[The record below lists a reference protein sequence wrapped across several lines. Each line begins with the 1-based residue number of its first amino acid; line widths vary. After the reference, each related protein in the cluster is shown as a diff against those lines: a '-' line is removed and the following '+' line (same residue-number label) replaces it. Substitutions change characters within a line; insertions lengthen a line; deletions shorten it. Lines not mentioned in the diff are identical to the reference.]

1 MYFKGKIANNSK
13 IAVSFVLLFSIVF
26 SACSQRSG
34 NEIAKNESPYD
45 RSSNS
50 NATVASPM
58 ISESAANR
66 SVAVDEKPG
75 SGEKYAEI
83 TENPF
88 LETSRAPLST
98 FSIDVD
104 TASYSNVRRFINQGS
119 LPPKDAVR
127 IEELINYFEY
137 DYPQPIGDV
146 PFSVSTD
153 VANAPWNSKNK
164 IVQIGL
170 QGKRVSLDNL
180 PPSNL
185 VFLLDV
191 SGSMNS
197 PDKLPLL
204 KESLKI
210 LLNQL
215 GSKDRVAI
223 VTYAGSS
230 GLLLPS
236 TTADR
241 KNEII
246 RAMENLQAGGS
257 TAGGQGIQLA
267 YKVALDNFIQ
277 NGNNRVILATDGD
290 FNVGLSSDDQLVSMI
305 EQKRQSGIFLS
316 VFGFGTGNYNDSMM
330 EKLSNKGN
338 GNYAYIDSVNEA
350 KKALGE
356 QIAGTLYTIAK
367 DVKIQVEFNPAMV
380 AGYRLIGY
388 ENRMLADRDFNDDK
402 KDAGDIGAG
411 HSVTALYEIVP
422 AGQKVE
428 NPGVDELKYSKTEP
442 TDTRFN
448 NELMTVKLRYK
459 EPKESTSK
467 LLSIGIMDKNNPI
480 ENATDNLKFAS
491 AVAQFGLILRDSRY
505 KGNANFNSV
514 LSLAQNSRGNDLKNY
529 RGEFVELVNK
539 ASGLRN

>member
-13 IAVSFVLLFSIVF
+13 IPVTLVLLFSIVF
-26 SACSQRSG
+26 SACESG
-34 NEIAKNESPYD
+34 SNNIAKNETPYD

-50 NATVASPM
+50 NTTAASPM
-58 ISESAANR
+58 ISESAANK
-66 SVAVDEKPG
+66 SVSVDEKSG

-104 TASYSNVRRFINQGS
+104 TASYANVRRFINQGS

-127 IEELINYFEY
+127 IEELVNYFEY

-146 PFSVSTD
+146 PFSVNTD

-170 QGKRVSLDNL
+170 QGKKVSLDNL

-204 KESLKI
+204 KDSFKI

-223 VTYAGSS
+223 VTYAGNS

-241 KNEII
+241 KNEILN
-246 RAMENLQAGGS
+246 AMENLQAGGS
-257 TAGGQGIQLA
+257 TNGGQGIQLA

-290 FNVGLSSDDQLVSMI
+290 FNVGLSSDDQLVSLI

-338 GNYAYIDSVNEA
+338 GNYAYIDSENEA

-367 DVKIQVEFNPAMV
+367 DVKIQVEFNPAKV

-402 KDAGDIGAG
+402 KDAGEIGAG

-459 EPKESTSK
+459 EPKESSSK
-467 LLSIGIMDKNNPI
+467 LLSIGILDKNNSI
-480 ENATDNLKFAS
+480 ENATDNLRFAS

-529 RGEFVELVNK
+529 RSEFVELVNK
-539 ASGLRN
+539 ASGLRY